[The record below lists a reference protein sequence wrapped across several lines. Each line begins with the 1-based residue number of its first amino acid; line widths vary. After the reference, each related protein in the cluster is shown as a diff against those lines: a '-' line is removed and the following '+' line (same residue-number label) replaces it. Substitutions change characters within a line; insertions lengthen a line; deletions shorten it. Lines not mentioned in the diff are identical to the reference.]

1 MSLMVN
7 PLSSV
12 SFRAQ
17 NTESVSDIFSRPG
30 AFTKIDIIESDETAP
45 KKHTFLKIL
54 AGTLVTAGVIA
65 GALYGLKRGF
75 PEVFKV
81 TEDIASKSGMEKFK
95 AYLTTGITKGADYV
109 EQGAQWLVKSC
120 SDCWEKVSS
129 KIKPK
134 K

>member
-45 KKHTFLKIL
+45 KKHTFLKIV
-54 AGTLVTAGVIA
+54 G
-65 GALYGLKRGF
+65 
-75 PEVFKV
+75 
-81 TEDIASKSGMEKFK
+81 
-95 AYLTTGITKGADYV
+95 
-109 EQGAQWLVKSC
+109 
-120 SDCWEKVSS
+120 
-129 KIKPK
+129 
-134 K
+134 